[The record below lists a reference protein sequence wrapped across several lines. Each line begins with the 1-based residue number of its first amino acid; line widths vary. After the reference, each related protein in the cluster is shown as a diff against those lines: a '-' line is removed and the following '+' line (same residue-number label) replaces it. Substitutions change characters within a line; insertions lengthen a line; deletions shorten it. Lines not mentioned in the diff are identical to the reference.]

1 MGRIRQCVK
10 DVLHIANES
19 EDFEQAKRRIQQLFV
34 EERRRERLAV
44 AQRVRDQLGQR
55 YSDER
60 ADARVC
66 LDRVLNWLDSEH
78 LMGRRQAG

>member
-1 MGRIRQCVK
+1 MGSIRQCVK

-34 EERRRERLAV
+34 EGRRREHLAV
-44 AQRVRDQLGQR
+44 AQRVRDQLSR
-55 YSDER
+55 TCSDER
-60 ADARVC
+60 ADARIC

-78 LMGRRQAG
+78 LTGLRQAG